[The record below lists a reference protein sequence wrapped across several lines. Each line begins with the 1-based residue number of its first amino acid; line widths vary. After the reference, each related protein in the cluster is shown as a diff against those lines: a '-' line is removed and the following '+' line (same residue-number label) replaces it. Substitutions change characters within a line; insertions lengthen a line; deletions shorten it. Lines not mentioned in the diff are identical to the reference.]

1 MTSPIDPGD
10 DPGHVAPMRVYL
22 SRDGKTIE
30 MVPPGG
36 SAPGPSLMDRI
47 VFWAI
52 VTAVV
57 ASALVLAALAFW
69 LAMFLLP
76 IAIGVAIVA
85 YALFRFRLWQAGQRF
100 RPPGAWR

>member
-1 MTSPIDPGD
+1 MTGPIDPGD
-10 DPGHVAPMRVYL
+10 DPDHVAPMRVYL
-22 SRDGKTIE
+22 SRDGKTIDV
-30 MVPPGG
+30 MPPGG
-36 SAPGPSLMDRI
+36 APGPSLMDRI

-57 ASALVLAALAFW
+57 AGALVVAALAFW

-85 YALFRFRLWQAGQRF
+85 YLMFRFRMWQAGQRF
-100 RPPGAWR
+100 RPPGTWR